1 MNSLDGVV
9 SVETSVEE
17 KSVVV
22 QVKMGTKFDT
32 KIADDAIGK
41 DFPISN
47 VEVLAV
53 D

>member
-1 MNSLDGVV
+1 MV
-9 SVETSVEE
+9 SVETSVEK

-22 QVKMGTKFDT
+22 QVKKGTKFNT

-41 DFPISN
+41 DYPISN